1 MNRTATDR
9 YRGVMDRAAELAD
22 LESAASLLGWDQ
34 ETKMPSKGVGGRS
47 NVFATM
53 AGVIHEKFTAPQLG
67 EDLAALVS
75 DSDGLG
81 EMEKAQVLEL
91 NRLYDRAARVP
102 GDLVRKV
109 AETQSKATAVW
120 AEARSNNDFDSFA
133 PLLEEMY
140 NLKRQV
146 ADAIGYESDPYDALL
161 EDYEPG
167 ARIEDVAAT
176 LNEIR
181 DFLVPLV
188 SAIKE
193 AGPPPNTELTAGPFD
208 EATQDKLG
216 RELVLAMGFDM
227 NAGRID
233 VSNHPFTSGI
243 HDGDTRL
250 TTRYKENLTVGLFG
264 TLHEAGHGLYEQ
276 NLTPGLRR
284 TPLGPATSLG
294 VHESQSRLWEN
305 LVGRGRS
312 FWMHFFPRLQELFP
326 QHVGSASLDD
336 FYRAINTVR
345 PSFIRIEADEVTYN
359 LHIILRVEL
368 ERELI
373 SGRLDVKDVPEAWN
387 TKVQE
392 YLGITPPS
400 PDVGVLQDIHWAAGH
415 IGYFATYSLGNLYAS
430 QFYEAAQRDIPDL
443 ETRIEQG
450 DLLVLRDWLVENI
463 HRWGRQY
470 SAEELVKRATGEPL
484 SAAAFKRYLSDKFG
498 NLYGLSSNP
507 A

>member
-1 MNRTATDR
+1 ME
-9 YRGVMDRAAELAD
+9 RAAELAD

-34 ETKMPSKGVGGRS
+34 ETKMPSKGVTGRS
-47 NVFATM
+47 RVFATM
-53 AGVIHEKFTAPQLG
+53 AGVIHERFTAPQLG
-67 EDLAALVS
+67 DDLAALVS
-75 DSDGLG
+75 DPDGLDDT
-81 EMEKAQVLEL
+81 ERAQVLEL
-91 NRLYDRAARVP
+91 NRLHERAARVP

-109 AETQSKATAVW
+109 AETQSKTTAVW

-133 PLLEEMY
+133 PLLGEMY
-140 NLKRQV
+140 NLKRKV
-146 ADAIGYESDPYDALL
+146 ADALGYESDPYDALL
-161 EDYEPG
+161 EEYEPG

-176 LNEIR
+176 LNELR

-188 SAIKE
+188 HEIVE
-193 AGPPPNTELTAGPFD
+193 DGPPPNTELTAGPFD
-208 EATQDKLG
+208 EATQHKLG
-216 RELVLAMGFDM
+216 RELVAAMGFDM
-227 NAGRID
+227 DAGRLD
-233 VSNHPFTSGI
+233 VSNHPFTSGV
-243 HDGDTRL
+243 HEGDTRL
-250 TTRYKENLTVGLFG
+250 TTRYKKDLTVGLFG

-276 NLTPGLRR
+276 NLATDLRR

-312 FWMHFFPRLQELFP
+312 FWVHFYPRLQELFP
-326 QHVGSASLDD
+326 QQVGSASLDD

-373 SGRLDVKDVPEAWN
+373 SGNLDVKDVPEAWN
-387 TKVQE
+387 AKVQE

-400 PDVGVLQDIHWAAGH
+400 PDLGVLQDIHWAAGH

-430 QFYEAAQRDIPDL
+430 QFYDAAKRDIPDL
-443 ETRIEQG
+443 EARIEQG
-450 DLLVLRDWLVENI
+450 DLLVLRDWLVENV
-463 HRWGRQY
+463 HCWGRRH

-484 SAAAFKRYLSDKFG
+484 SAAAFKRYLKAKFG
-498 NLYGLSSNP
+498 SLYGLSSTP
-507 A
+507 V